1 MFSTLKTLKSIRNL
15 ISLIGKGVFRHCR
28 EELLTRKD
36 KAHLPLKVL
45 VVAICV
51 LFRHSRV
58 MYMFSAAAYVKKKKK
73 KFLDTFLPVM
83 LSCCSAKAVGG
94 ESNPVGFAAEAVC
107 ADMLLWQPALI
118 PVMM

>member
-36 KAHLPLKVL
+36 KAHLQLKVL

-73 KFLDTFLPVM
+73 KKVLRYIFASYVILL
-83 LSCCSAKAVGG
+83 LCKSSRGG
-94 ESNPVGFAAEAVC
+94 E
-107 ADMLLWQPALI
+107 
-118 PVMM
+118 